1 MYNENEIKNSD
12 SFSVLIVKP
21 NTAIGVGLSEFI
33 SVGEG
38 ESINISCTSAGV
50 PVPSITWTF
59 NGQLTN
65 FSQTD
70 TIIENQG
77 YVVST
82 LHIVHARY
90 ELHDGVY
97 QCAGSNYGGDP
108 TKSAANITVQV
119 LGMHFYAC
127 NLHFKMLQNDIYI
140 AVITLL
146 LCLIAVF
153 GHILLIEFRNG

>member
-1 MYNENEIKNSD
+1 MRIKAFTHEIKYKNSIKITVSMYNENEIKNSD

-21 NTAIGVGLSEFI
+21 NTAIGVGQSEFI

-97 QCAGSNYGGDP
+97 QCAGSNYGADP

-119 LGMHFYAC
+119 LCMHFYAC
-127 NLHFKMLQNDIYI
+127 KGVNVHFLHVQ
-140 AVITLL
+140 
-146 LCLIAVF
+146 
-153 GHILLIEFRNG
+153 EQ